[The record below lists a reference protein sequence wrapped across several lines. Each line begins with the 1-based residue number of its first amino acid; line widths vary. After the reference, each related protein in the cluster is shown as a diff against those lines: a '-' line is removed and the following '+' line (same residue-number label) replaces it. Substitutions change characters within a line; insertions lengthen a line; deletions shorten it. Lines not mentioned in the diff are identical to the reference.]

1 MGMQYIDNI
10 YLEINNET
18 RINECGIIRD
28 DPYGIDETLV
38 NLSHAIWVSGID
50 AGFSWLVIDYKI
62 RLLSLYL
69 FTIC

>member
-28 DPYGIDETLV
+28 DPYGIDGTLV
-38 NLSHAIWVSGID
+38 NLSH
-50 AGFSWLVIDYKI
+50 VI
-62 RLLSLYL
+62 
-69 FTIC
+69 